1 MPAILKLEY
10 GSSAVGVKQV
20 KTLQEARAF
29 VQHVQNTLQSEKDHP
44 GVGLGH
50 SRSFVLMSRL
60 EGTEHDVDLAMFEGQ
75 VMAAFV
81 SDNGPTRLPV
91 CSETTAAMPSV
102 LNKGELQYVLYNW
115 REGNFL
121 SFEAVDRGIADKG
134 NRAGELMRWSVHS
147 DKYEILS
154 LNSQMLPKHESHS
167 AFCCFTVMCR
177 ERCYKKS

>member
-1 MPAILKLEY
+1 MAAIFLLLAQPWKKVIKKKRYIVGSQVPLPAILKLEY

-20 KTLQEARAF
+20 KTLQEAKAF

-115 REGNFL
+115 R
-121 SFEAVDRGIADKG
+121 RGI
-134 NRAGELMRWSVHS
+134 S
-147 DKYEILS
+147 
-154 LNSQMLPKHESHS
+154 
-167 AFCCFTVMCR
+167 
-177 ERCYKKS
+177 